1 MRTTLDLPDPLF
13 RELKAESAL
22 RGMKLKDLV
31 AELLRRG
38 LSPRV
43 PMSAKRSDL
52 PVIRQAT
59 GAVHPAL
66 SNREIENLLTEEDA
80 HGGD

>member
-22 RGMKLKDLV
+22 RGVKLKDLV
-31 AELLRRG
+31 AELLKRG
-38 LSPRV
+38 LSQRIPSSAPR
-43 PMSAKRSDL
+43 SAL
-52 PVIRQAT
+52 PVIRKAT

-66 SNREIENLLTEEDA
+66 SNQEIENLLTEEDA
-80 HGGD
+80 NGGR